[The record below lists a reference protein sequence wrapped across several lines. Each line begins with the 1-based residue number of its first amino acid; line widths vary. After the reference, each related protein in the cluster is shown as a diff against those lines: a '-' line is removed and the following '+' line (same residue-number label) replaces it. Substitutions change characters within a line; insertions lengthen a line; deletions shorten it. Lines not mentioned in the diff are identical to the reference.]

1 MEVISKYSAHEL
13 FSRYTKIITILN
25 VEDPKDKLV
34 IELLE
39 NPYSESVSSAAF
51 KNFAQPKTD
60 AIAMAKLHQN
70 QATNCD
76 SLTIEII
83 YSKMP
88 SVEHAVELLAPL
100 LLMSQ
105 DLIISYGETPADKTF

>member
-1 MEVISKYSAHEL
+1 MDVISKYSAQEL

-25 VEDPKDKLV
+25 VENPKNQLV
-34 IELLE
+34 SELLTD
-39 NPYSESVSSAAF
+39 PYSEAASSEAF
-51 KNFAQPKTD
+51 KNFAKPNTD
-60 AIAMAKLHQN
+60 VLALAKLHQN

-105 DLIISYGETPADKTF
+105 DLIISYGETPADKVF